1 MKPES
6 VALLD
11 YFHLVCGK
19 DYKLFTVSEL
29 AKSGGANVTEEEI
42 VAIIDRLDKDG
53 YVDLRYCDGKEILL
67 KPLNKAYS
75 ADVKLP
81 IDLPTDKKRFR
92 VTVEIRL
99 IALFSFIGGIVGAII
114 GVLIARAIC

>member
-1 MKPES
+1 M
-6 VALLD
+6 ALLD

-19 DYKLFTVSEL
+19 DYKLFTVGEL

-81 IDLPTDKKRFR
+81 IDLPTDKKRPR

>member
-1 MKPES
+1 M
-6 VALLD
+6 ALLD

-19 DYKLFTVSEL
+19 DYKLFTVGEL

-81 IDLPTDKKRFR
+81 IDLPTDNKRFR

>member
-1 MKPES
+1 M
-6 VALLD
+6 ALLD

-19 DYKLFTVSEL
+19 DYKLFAVGEL
-29 AKSGGANVTEEEI
+29 PKSSGANVTEEEV
-42 VAIIDRLDKDG
+42 VAIIDRLDEDG

-81 IDLPTDKKRFR
+81 IDLPTDEKRPR

-99 IALFSFIGGIVGAII
+99 IALFSFLGGIVGAII
-114 GVLIARAIC
+114 GVLLARAIC

>member
-1 MKPES
+1 M
-6 VALLD
+6 ALLD

-19 DYKLFTVSEL
+19 DYKLFTVGDL
-29 AKSGGANVTEEEI
+29 PKSSGANVTEEEI

-81 IDLPTDKKRFR
+81 IGLPTDKKRFR

-99 IALFSFIGGIVGAII
+99 IALFSFLGGIVGAII
-114 GVLIARAIC
+114 GVLLARAIC

>member
-1 MKPES
+1 M
-6 VALLD
+6 ALLD

-19 DYKLFTVSEL
+19 DYKLFTVGDL
-29 AKSGGANVTEEEI
+29 PKSSGANVTEEEV
-42 VAIIDRLDKDG
+42 VAIIDRLDEGG

-81 IDLPTDKKRFR
+81 IDLPTDEKRPR

-99 IALFSFIGGIVGAII
+99 IALFSFLGGIVGAII
-114 GVLIARAIC
+114 GVLLARAIC

>member
-1 MKPES
+1 M
-6 VALLD
+6 ALLD

-19 DYKLFTVSEL
+19 DYKLFTVGDL
-29 AKSGGANVTEEEI
+29 PKSSGANVTEEEV
-42 VAIIDRLDKDG
+42 VAIIDRLDEDG

-75 ADVKLP
+75 ADVKFP
-81 IDLPTDKKRFR
+81 IDLPTDEKRPR

-99 IALFSFIGGIVGAII
+99 IALFSFLGGIVGAII

>member
-1 MKPES
+1 M
-6 VALLD
+6 ALLD

-19 DYKLFTVSEL
+19 DYKLFTVGEL

-81 IDLPTDKKRFR
+81 IDLPADKKRFR

>member
-1 MKPES
+1 M
-6 VALLD
+6 ALLD

-19 DYKLFTVSEL
+19 DYKLFTVGDL
-29 AKSGGANVTEEEI
+29 PKSSGANVTEEEV

-81 IDLPTDKKRFR
+81 IDLPTDEKRPR

-99 IALFSFIGGIVGAII
+99 IALFSFLGGIVGAII
-114 GVLIARAIC
+114 GVLLARAIC

>member
-1 MKPES
+1 M
-6 VALLD
+6 ALLD

-19 DYKLFTVSEL
+19 DYKLFTVGDL
-29 AKSGGANVTEEEI
+29 PKSSGANVTEEEV
-42 VAIIDRLDKDG
+42 VAIIDRLDEDG

-75 ADVKLP
+75 ADVTLP
-81 IDLPTDKKRFR
+81 IDLPTDEKRPR

-99 IALFSFIGGIVGAII
+99 IALFSFLGGIVGAII
-114 GVLIARAIC
+114 GVLLARAIC

>member
-1 MKPES
+1 M
-6 VALLD
+6 ALLD

-19 DYKLFTVSEL
+19 DYKLFAVGDL
-29 AKSGGANVTEEEI
+29 PKSSGANVTEEEV
-42 VAIIDRLDKDG
+42 VAIIDRLDEDG

-81 IDLPTDKKRFR
+81 IDLPTDEKRPR

-99 IALFSFIGGIVGAII
+99 IALFSFLGGIVGAII
-114 GVLIARAIC
+114 GVLLARAIC

>member
-1 MKPES
+1 M
-6 VALLD
+6 ALLD

-19 DYKLFTVSEL
+19 DYKLFTVGEL
-29 AKSGGANVTEEEI
+29 AKSGGANVTEEEV

-81 IDLPTDKKRFR
+81 IDLPTDEKRPR

>member
-1 MKPES
+1 M
-6 VALLD
+6 ALLD

-19 DYKLFTVSEL
+19 DYKLFTVGDL
-29 AKSGGANVTEEEI
+29 PKSSGANVTEEEV
-42 VAIIDRLDKDG
+42 VAIIDRLDEDG

-81 IDLPTDKKRFR
+81 IDLPTDEKRHR

-99 IALFSFIGGIVGAII
+99 IALFSFLGGIVGAII
-114 GVLIARAIC
+114 GVLLARAIC

>member
-1 MKPES
+1 M
-6 VALLD
+6 ALLD

-19 DYKLFTVSEL
+19 DYKLFAVGDL
-29 AKSGGANVTEEEI
+29 PKSSGANVTEEEV
-42 VAIIDRLDKDG
+42 VAIIDRLDEDG

-81 IDLPTDKKRFR
+81 IDLPTDEKRPR
-92 VTVEIRL
+92 ITVEIRL

>member
-1 MKPES
+1 M
-6 VALLD
+6 ALLD

-19 DYKLFTVSEL
+19 DYKLFTVGDL
-29 AKSGGANVTEEEI
+29 PKSSGANVTEEEV
-42 VAIIDRLDKDG
+42 VAIIDRLDEDG

-75 ADVKLP
+75 ADVKLS
-81 IDLPTDKKRFR
+81 IDLPTDEKRPR

-99 IALFSFIGGIVGAII
+99 IALFSFLGGIVGAII
-114 GVLIARAIC
+114 GVLLARAIC

>member
-1 MKPES
+1 M
-6 VALLD
+6 ALLD

-19 DYKLFTVSEL
+19 DYKLFTVGEL

-81 IDLPTDKKRFR
+81 IDLPTDVKRPR

-99 IALFSFIGGIVGAII
+99 IALFSFLGGIVGAII
-114 GVLIARAIC
+114 GVLIAGAIC

>member
-1 MKPES
+1 M
-6 VALLD
+6 ALLD

-19 DYKLFTVSEL
+19 DYKLFTVGDL
-29 AKSGGANVTEEEI
+29 PKSSGANVTEEEV
-42 VAIIDRLDKDG
+42 VAIIDRLDEDG

-67 KPLNKAYS
+67 KPLNKSYS

-81 IDLPTDKKRFR
+81 IDLPTDDKRPR

-99 IALFSFIGGIVGAII
+99 IALFSFLGGIVGAII
-114 GVLIARAIC
+114 GVLLARAIC

>member
-1 MKPES
+1 M
-6 VALLD
+6 ALLD

-19 DYKLFTVSEL
+19 DYKLFTVGEL

-81 IDLPTDKKRFR
+81 IDLPTDDKRPR

-99 IALFSFIGGIVGAII
+99 IALFSFLGGIVGAII
-114 GVLIARAIC
+114 GVLLARAIC

>member
-1 MKPES
+1 M
-6 VALLD
+6 ALLD

-19 DYKLFTVSEL
+19 DYKLFTVGDL
-29 AKSGGANVTEEEI
+29 PKSSGANVTEEEV
-42 VAIIDRLDKDG
+42 VAIIDRLDEDG

-81 IDLPTDKKRFR
+81 IDLPADEKRPR

-99 IALFSFIGGIVGAII
+99 IALFSFLGGIVGAII
-114 GVLIARAIC
+114 GVLLARAIC

>member
-1 MKPES
+1 M
-6 VALLD
+6 ALLD

-19 DYKLFTVSEL
+19 DYKLFTVGDL
-29 AKSGGANVTEEEI
+29 PKSSGANVTEEEV
-42 VAIIDRLDKDG
+42 VAIIDRLDEDG

-81 IDLPTDKKRFR
+81 IDLPTDDKRSR

-99 IALFSFIGGIVGAII
+99 IALFSFLGGIVGAII
-114 GVLIARAIC
+114 GVLLARAIC

>member
-1 MKPES
+1 M
-6 VALLD
+6 ALLD

-19 DYKLFTVSEL
+19 DYKLFTVGEL
-29 AKSGGANVTEEEI
+29 SKSGGANVTEEEI

-81 IDLPTDKKRFR
+81 TDKKRFR

>member
-1 MKPES
+1 M
-6 VALLD
+6 ALLD

-19 DYKLFTVSEL
+19 DYKLFTVGEL

-81 IDLPTDKKRFR
+81 IDLPTDEKRPR

-99 IALFSFIGGIVGAII
+99 IALFSFLGGIVGAII

>member
-1 MKPES
+1 M
-6 VALLD
+6 ALLD

-19 DYKLFTVSEL
+19 DYKLFTVCDL
-29 AKSGGANVTEEEI
+29 PKSSGANVTEEEV
-42 VAIIDRLDKDG
+42 VAIIDRLDEDG

-81 IDLPTDKKRFR
+81 IDLPTDEKRPR

-99 IALFSFIGGIVGAII
+99 IALFSFLGGIVGAII
-114 GVLIARAIC
+114 GVLLARAIC

>member
-1 MKPES
+1 M
-6 VALLD
+6 ALLD

-19 DYKLFTVSEL
+19 DYKLFTVGEL

-81 IDLPTDKKRFR
+81 IDLPTDEKRPR

-99 IALFSFIGGIVGAII
+99 IALFSFLGGIVGAII
-114 GVLIARAIC
+114 GVLLARAIC

>member
-1 MKPES
+1 M
-6 VALLD
+6 ALLD

-19 DYKLFTVSEL
+19 DYKLFTVGDL
-29 AKSGGANVTEEEI
+29 PKSSGANVTEEEV
-42 VAIIDRLDKDG
+42 VAIIDRLDEDG

-81 IDLPTDKKRFR
+81 TDLPTDEKRPR

-99 IALFSFIGGIVGAII
+99 IALFSFLGGIVGAII
-114 GVLIARAIC
+114 GVLLARAIC

>member
-1 MKPES
+1 M
-6 VALLD
+6 ALLD

-19 DYKLFTVSEL
+19 DYKLFTVGDL
-29 AKSGGANVTEEEI
+29 PKSSGANVTEEEV
-42 VAIIDRLDKDG
+42 VAIIDRLDEDG

-81 IDLPTDKKRFR
+81 IDLPMDEKRPR

-99 IALFSFIGGIVGAII
+99 IALFSFLGGIVGAII
-114 GVLIARAIC
+114 GVLLARALC

>member
-1 MKPES
+1 M
-6 VALLD
+6 ALLD

-19 DYKLFTVSEL
+19 DYKLFTVGDL
-29 AKSGGANVTEEEI
+29 PKSSGANVTEEEI

-81 IDLPTDKKRFR
+81 IDLPTDEKRPR

-99 IALFSFIGGIVGAII
+99 IALFSFLGGIVGAII
-114 GVLIARAIC
+114 GVLLARAIC

>member
-19 DYKLFTVSEL
+19 DYKLFTVGDL
-29 AKSGGANVTEEEI
+29 PKSSGANVTEEEV
-42 VAIIDRLDKDG
+42 VAIIDRLDEDG

-75 ADVKLP
+75 ADVKPP
-81 IDLPTDKKRFR
+81 IDLPTDEKRPH

-99 IALFSFIGGIVGAII
+99 IALFSFLGGIVGAII
-114 GVLIARAIC
+114 GVLLARAIC